1 MQNELNNEKVKEA
14 QLIQQVSSSETK
26 NESLQQEI
34 VELQKM
40 LNDTGDENANQLLEI
55 QGKLSALKI
64 NQKAHEKK
72 KNGIGTCI
80 GTVCSCTK

>member
-1 MQNELNNEKVKEA
+1 MD
-14 QLIQQVSSSETK
+14 SETK

-72 KNGIGTCI
+72 KMELEHALEQSSRARPN
-80 GTVCSCTK
+80 